1 MSAIVERPAMTPAR
15 RRPNLSNT
23 VGDLRTA
30 IRALTDPQRT
40 YIQQS
45 AYEAPSLYRQIAKSI
60 PGEQGSGGHANRSMP
75 PLWCD
80 ALDVLADIDATV
92 AVWLPLHGETTETR
106 LACLLRLRKWKQH
119 DIAFLEA
126 AVRRLR
132 HWERRITELL
142 EPRAVKHISAPCP
155 ACGATTAYRQDS
167 AGDTVRVPALQIVT
181 ERGCTCV
188 VCHTHW
194 APEYY
199 LFLCELL
206 EFELPAGVL
215 E

>member
-1 MSAIVERPAMTPAR
+1 MTAIIERPAMTPT
-15 RRPNLSNT
+15 RRPPNLPNT

-30 IRALTDPQRT
+30 IRALTHPQHT
-40 YIQQS
+40 YIQHS
-45 AYEAPSLYRQIAKSI
+45 TYEAPSLYRQIARSI

-80 ALDVLADIDATV
+80 ALDLLADIDHHVAT
-92 AVWLPLHGETTETR
+92 WLPLHGETTERR
-106 LACLLRLRKWKQH
+106 LACLLRLRKWKRH
-119 DIAFLEA
+119 DVAFLEA
-126 AVRRLR
+126 VVRKLR
-132 HWERRITELL
+132 WWERRITELL
-142 EPRAVKHISAPCP
+142 APESVKHISAPCP
-155 ACGATTAYRQDS
+155 ACGATTAYRRDS
-167 AGDTVRVPALQIVT
+167 GGDTVRIPALQLVT

-206 EFELPAGVL
+206 QFELHAGVL